1 MGTYP
6 IKITGKIT
14 EDQLQEGLFL
24 FMFRA
29 TKIPPHIGIISNG
42 LLFDITS
49 VGPNRGTDVVEF
61 YQTCLNRKNEVLF
74 IELEQMGSSLDL
86 FDNIT
91 EKVDKYWKVDEEVS
105 CLHPIKDFIEEA
117 FDVEVNHTNFIF
129 ELLPIL
135 YEQELVV
142 NVSQLNLD
150 AKLSGDNV
158 FGLKKYTKEDID
170 NCIKALTRKESICV
184 EG

>member
-1 MGTYP
+1 MGKYP
-6 IKITGKIT
+6 IHITSEIT
-14 EDQLQEGLFL
+14 EEQLQEGLFL

-29 TKIPPHIGIISNG
+29 TRIPPHIGIITNG

-49 VGPNRGTDVVEF
+49 VGPNRGVDVVEF
-61 YQTCLNRKNEVLF
+61 YQTCLKRKNEVLF
-74 IELEQMGSSLDL
+74 IELEQIGSSLDL

-105 CLHPIKDFIEEA
+105 CLNPVKDFIAEA
-117 FDVEVNHTNFIF
+117 FDVKVNHTNFIF

-135 YEQELVV
+135 YENELVL
-142 NVSQLNLD
+142 NISQLNLD
-150 AKLSGDNV
+150 TKLKNNV
-158 FGLKKYTKEDID
+158 FQLKKYTKEDID
-170 NCIKALTRKESICV
+170 NCIKALTRKESICL